1 MKSRQ
6 TRPKNFKA
14 NLNQDKEEMMP
25 WLSMYVLLSLLF
37 RFANKNLEDEK
48 QKNKKVTTTKNK
60 KQKINTIYQTSIKLA
75 AVLKCSCRKTYVLR
89 FFQDASCS
97 RQCRNGQQCYYDHDN
112 RRYACLCEPPF
123 DGKYCEQVK
132 GTIL

>member
-25 WLSMYVLLSLLF
+25 WLSMYVLLLLLF

-60 KQKINTIYQTSIKLA
+60 KQKINTIYQTSIKLV
-75 AVLKCSCRKTYVLR
+75 AVLECSCRKTTL
-89 FFQDASCS
+89 
-97 RQCRNGQQCYYDHDN
+97 
-112 RRYACLCEPPF
+112 
-123 DGKYCEQVK
+123 K
-132 GTIL
+132 